1 MKAAMKKPDTF
12 LLYFVSITLL
22 PCTVLSFSIQTSPYK
37 NLVVHRISN
46 RHPNPRLIF
55 SNAMSPIYRLQAAK
69 EINNEDEDDD
79 GWNDSTTSTLPTSK
93 SSLSGERLSK
103 SQELA
108 RLQDQMAQKQQNQGS
123 LNNYSV
129 DSLGSGNGGEE
140 RDLFIPIF
148 TLVSVIGF
156 TGLYGYE
163 MLRLYSRG
171 ELYLPWEN

>member
-1 MKAAMKKPDTF
+1 MKAAMTKSNTI

-22 PCTVLSFSIQTSPYK
+22 PCTVLSFSIQSSLCK
-37 NLVVHRISN
+37 NLVVHRILN
-46 RHPNPRLIF
+46 RHPYPKWVF
-55 SNAMSPIYRLQAAK
+55 PTAMSPIYRLQAAK
-69 EINNEDEDDD
+69 EIKNEDDDD
-79 GWNDSTTSTLPTSK
+79 GWDDITTSTLPNSK
-93 SSLSGERLSK
+93 SSLSDDRVSK

-129 DSLGSGNGGEE
+129 DSLGPGNGGEE
-140 RDLFIPIF
+140 IDLFIPIF

-163 MLRLYSRG
+163 MLRLYLRG